1 MTTTLR
7 DKIASDLKIAMKGRD
22 KLRLETLRTLRA
34 QLMEREIA
42 KRGKGD
48 LTSEEEISV
57 VQTAVK
63 KRRESIEMFQKA
75 GRIDLVDIES
85 KEIEIIQEYLP
96 EQLSADEVEIT
107 VRRIMGEAGL
117 STAADFNKLMPA
129 AMKELKGRADGRL
142 IQELVRKLLGS

>member
-7 DKIASDLKIAMKGRD
+7 DNIASDLKIAMKGRD